1 MTKVACKVSTEVVF
15 VEGNREVT
23 WIFGK
28 RPCLYKGDGGRSIVA
43 SLACACCEVLSE
55 VTTFIW
61 NK

>member
-28 RPCLYKGDGGRSIVA
+28 RLSLYESDGGRTVVYKSSV
-43 SLACACCEVLSE
+43 CLS
-55 VTTFIW
+55 
-61 NK
+61 